1 MTKNYTYFIN
11 IITYI
16 ILLLL
21 LLLIT
26 KEFLIISVKL
36 NAKRK

>member
-1 MTKNYTYFIN
+1 MTRKYTYFIN
-11 IITYI
+11 NNIYSIII
-16 ILLLL
+16 I
-21 LLLIT
+21 INNIN